1 MHVLVWVLWEA
12 NTVRCAQYLIEETP
26 AKDKGRESAAE
37 GRATTGKERKLRKTW
52 PGCIVQS
59 EVSQKEKNKHRIS
72 THVCEI
78 LRDGPDEPVCR
89 AAIKTQTQRT
99 DLWNLGR
106 GGGAGRRGWDECRE
120 QHGSVRVTT
129 HEIESQWR

>member
-1 MHVLVWVLWEA
+1 MKGFPSLNPIDRGMDREDRGHIHNEVLLSPKKSE
-12 NTVRCAQYLIEETP
+12 TVPFAETQT
-26 AKDKGRESAAE
+26 DLE
-37 GRATTGKERKLRKTW
+37 T
-52 PGCIVQS
+52 IIQS